1 MSEATTETHHA
12 EAAPAPELPKE
23 PTVNADG
30 VKIYPTSFIPSK
42 AHMDHSRIPTEKMEG
57 LTIEVIH
64 VIIFFVLTIGL
75 FYSMWKKPDV
85 R

>member
-1 MSEATTETHHA
+1 MSEATKDIHHA
-12 EAAPAPELPKE
+12 EVASTPELPKE

-30 VKIYPTSFIPSK
+30 IKIYPTSFIPGK
-42 AHMDHSRIPTEKMEG
+42 AHMNDSRIPTEKLDG
-57 LTIEVIH
+57 LTIEILH

-75 FYSMWKKPDV
+75 FYSMWKKPNV